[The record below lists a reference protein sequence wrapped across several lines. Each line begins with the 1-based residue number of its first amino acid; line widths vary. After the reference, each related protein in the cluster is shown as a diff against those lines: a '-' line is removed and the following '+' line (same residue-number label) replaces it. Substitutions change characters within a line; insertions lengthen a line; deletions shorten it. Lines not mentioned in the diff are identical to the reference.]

1 MNGDYPWRQGDP
13 AAPAPNAAWAPA
25 GPPGTATLPPAA
37 PSAGPPPAP
46 APPPP
51 ARPQYPPVVRR
62 PRRAVWVVSGLAVV
76 LAIAAITM
84 SAVKLAAP
92 PPAPVTTTVVASPP
106 AFSPDQVAAAKAEA
120 CKAVLTIDDP
130 ITSTELA
137 FVATLPNRNS
147 PESKTA
153 LSSFQTVVM
162 VETEYLR
169 NHTGPAT
176 PKEIADAASAYITA
190 LVALVDADTR
200 GLPDA
205 QANVFVDAARTTGA
219 AVTDA
224 CRK

>member
-1 MNGDYPWRQGDP
+1 MSGEYPWRQGDP
-13 AAPAPNAAWAPA
+13 AAPDPGVAWAPA
-25 GPPGTATLPPAA
+25 GPSGTATLPPIP

-46 APPPP
+46 AAPP
-51 ARPQYPPVVRR
+51 AWPQHPPAARR
-62 PRRAVWVVSGLAVV
+62 PRRAVWVVSGLAVL
-76 LAIAAITM
+76 LAIASITI

-92 PPAPVTTTVVASPP
+92 PPAPVTRTVVASPP

-120 CKAVLTIDDP
+120 CKAVMTIDDP

-137 FVATLPNRNS
+137 FVATLPNRDS

-176 PKEIADAASAYITA
+176 PKEISDAVTAYISA